1 MDTWATASLTPQLA
15 GGWGADE
22 DLFSRVFPMDLCTQ
36 AHDIIRTWLF
46 SRVVRSH
53 HVNGVV
59 PWSHAMISG
68 FIMDP
73 DRNKKPN
80 SKGYVGVP
88 TAILDNVGAG
98 TKGRHDG
105 AWRERQCRYR
115 RWTH

>member
-15 GGWGADE
+15 GGWGSDE
-22 DLFSRVFPMDLCTQ
+22 DLFSLVFPMDLCTQ

-53 HVNGVV
+53 HENDVV

-73 DRNKKPN
+73 DRKKMSK
-80 SKGYVGVP
+80 SKGNVVVP
-88 TAILDNVGAG
+88 NDILDMF
-98 TKGRHDG
+98 RSEEHPY
-105 AWRERQCRYR
+105 ELQSLM
-115 RWTH
+115 